1 MPIMGVARFERLF
14 RSAGGFTVDK
24 DDLKRYSEFMH
35 HKLYDLLLIGQATA
49 RANDHV
55 VVEPWDLPITR
66 GLQESIH
73 RYRKLD
79 EEIDLQPIL
88 EQLATLPQLDLEV
101 SDETHAQLPAVL
113 GGLSV
118 ALAATLK
125 IVEPELKLPH
135 SRQWDTAFR
144 IFDQL
149 L

>member
-1 MPIMGVARFERLF
+1 MPIMGVSRFERFF
-14 RSAGGFTVDK
+14 RSAAGLTVDK
-24 DDLKRYSEFMH
+24 DDLKRYSEFMQ
-35 HKLYDLLLIGQATA
+35 HKMYDLLLIGQATA
-49 RANDHV
+49 RASNHE
-55 VVEPWDLPITR
+55 VVERWDLPITK

-79 EEIDLQPIL
+79 EEVELQPIL
-88 EQLATLPQLDLEV
+88 EQLTSLPPLDLTI
-101 SDETHAQLPAVL
+101 SDETKMQLPEVL

-125 IVEPELKLPH
+125 ILEPELKLSH
-135 SRQWDTAFR
+135 SRQWETAFR